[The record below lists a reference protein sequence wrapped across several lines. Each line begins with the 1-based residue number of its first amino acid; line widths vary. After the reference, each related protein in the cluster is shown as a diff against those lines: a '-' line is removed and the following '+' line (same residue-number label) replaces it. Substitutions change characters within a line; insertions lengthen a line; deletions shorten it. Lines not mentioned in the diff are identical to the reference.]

1 MEKTFTKKQI
11 NTLNIFLSDELDK
24 IEKKI
29 ILNNKSK
36 EQTKKNILDYS
47 KGASFLINKSKLFI
61 LN

>member
-11 NTLNIFLSDELDK
+11 NILNIFLNNELDI

-47 KGASFLINKSKLFI
+47 KCVSFLSNKSKLFF

>member
-11 NTLNIFLSDELDK
+11 NNLNIFLRNELDI

-47 KGASFLINKSKLFI
+47 KCSSF
-61 LN
+61 

>member
-11 NTLNIFLSDELDK
+11 NNLNIFLRNELDI

-47 KGASFLINKSKLFI
+47 KCSSFLSDKSTLFI

>member
-11 NTLNIFLSDELDK
+11 NTLNIFLNDELDQ

-47 KGASFLINKSKLFI
+47 KCISFLSDNSKLFI

>member
-11 NTLNIFLSDELDK
+11 NNLNIFLRNELDI

-29 ILNNKSK
+29 ILKKKTK

-47 KGASFLINKSKLFI
+47 KCSSFLSDKSTLFI